1 MSLRVGLHRLGPVP
15 FSARRCQL
23 AIGRAE
29 GRAVAAN
36 STGIHPLI
44 FRLLTACTEL
54 EEAWAQERI
63 DDQEEPLPYM
73 QASALAQ
80 VVAAAYS
87 KGQIAC
93 FAALFSEVESAVIAG
108 TPEEQELVVVG
119 FLEDLQGAMG
129 WAGLEADAIREW
141 LGPKSHDA
149 WDGLSEMWKD
159 IAKKKASGELPPGP
173 FDTQLPDIRDSKL
186 KRIFRS
192 IQRPPT

>member
-44 FRLLTACTEL
+44 FRLLTACPEL

-119 FLEDLQGAMG
+119 FLEDL
-129 WAGLEADAIREW
+129 LDATRHPTIR
-141 LGPKSHDA
+141 
-149 WDGLSEMWKD
+149 
-159 IAKKKASGELPPGP
+159 
-173 FDTQLPDIRDSKL
+173 
-186 KRIFRS
+186 
-192 IQRPPT
+192 